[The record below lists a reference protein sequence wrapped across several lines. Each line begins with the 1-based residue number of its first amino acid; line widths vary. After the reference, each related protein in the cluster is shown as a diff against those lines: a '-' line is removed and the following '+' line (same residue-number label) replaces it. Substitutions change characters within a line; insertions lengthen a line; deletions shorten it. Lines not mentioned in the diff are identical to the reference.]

1 MKFSLEA
8 TGNREIRFF
17 SESSEGNHT
26 LPSNTPRRAT
36 MRRTALTDRNAES
49 TDVASAFARIKA
61 IREGAS
67 SQSAFLDSDFEASP
81 TVPRRVASS
90 LGTSADKENAD
101 AMSDSDE
108 DSLAAP
114 VRKKKSRLV
123 RKSQLEVKDSDEDEA
138 SPEPLARPRPRAR
151 AVLIDDSESETEVD
165 SSADDAGSDDLASM
179 MSGLGVSSGASAA
192 TSNPVAPPKSVP
204 FAPVI
209 PAAPRAPPREAPAP
223 ARAATRAPAPAA
235 PARAALGADQA
246 PRGAEETL
254 GTFHF
259 SANPENPHP
268 RAGGV
273 VGGAWRHP
281 RVPPPVPVPCA

>member
-1 MKFSLEA
+1 
-8 TGNREIRFF
+8 
-17 SESSEGNHT
+17 
-26 LPSNTPRRAT
+26 

-209 PAAPRAPPREAPAP
+209 PAALAPPERRRLLPEPSRRAPRRRG
-223 ARAATRAPAPAA
+223 ARSRGS
-235 PARAALGADQA
+235 LGADQA
-246 PRGAEETL
+246 PRGAGETL

-268 RAGGV
+268 RAGGI
-273 VGGAWRHP
+273 VGGARAFHP
-281 RVPPPVPVPCA
+281 GAASGPRPCA